1 MQQQDASLTARATL
15 ASNIRRLRQEQ
26 GISQEAL
33 ADLAHLHRTYI
44 GSVERKERNVS
55 LDNIERLAIALG
67 VHITVLLTEPCA
79 ESQNSTQ
86 KSR

>member
-1 MQQQDASLTARATL
+1 MQHQDASLTARGTL
-15 ASNIRRLRQEQ
+15 ATNLRRLRQEQ

-55 LDNIERLAIALG
+55 LDNIERLAAALG
-67 VHITVLLTEPCA
+67 VHITVLLTEPRA
-79 ESQNSTQ
+79 ESQISTQ
-86 KSR
+86 EPR